1 MPTEGATPDDKPICE
16 VVLKNSVVKGYHVYK
31 LKPLMT
37 NPATRLVVQREYSN
51 PRDPS
56 ACLVWV
62 PPLSDMPEDIHDMY
76 TDIKCFLKVSDI
88 ADLPVG
94 HVPLGFSGSFRAFL
108 EKGCAITCE
117 PIGLPCPSFPP
128 WPQVQEKGGGAV
140 IPCDYFIQCTSNL
153 VEYVK
158 KELKSAVG
166 KMKEKDAMSIQ

>member
-62 PPLSDMPEDIHDMY
+62 PPLSAMQEDIHDMY
-76 TDIKCFLKVSDI
+76 TDIKSFLKVSADI

-94 HVPLGFSGSFRAFL
+94 HVPL
-108 EKGCAITCE
+108 
-117 PIGLPCPSFPP
+117 
-128 WPQVQEKGGGAV
+128 
-140 IPCDYFIQCTSNL
+140 L
-153 VEYVK
+153 VVH
-158 KELKSAVG
+158 LQH
-166 KMKEKDAMSIQ
+166 I